1 MVFSIIVHNCILF
14 YDGITFVIWFENV
27 EQQKI
32 IFFWKFGILAS
43 KWPLCSPKF
52 FSWSSSSLF
61 VPESKTSIRRSIGC
75 QMAEIQANHVAKLP
89 TDLPAE
95 RSWVPP
101 SARGASVVSPL
112 GLLCAITIG
121 EIGSKLSCFLISLP
135 EHGPLSRRLS
145 NKFFVLLTYLQL
157 FLPQHQCC
165 RFVDLLPKSMDFFIV
180 FSDWAWR

>member
-1 MVFSIIVHNCILF
+1 MVFSINVHNCILF

-27 EQQKI
+27 EQPKK
-32 IFFWKFGILAS
+32 FFFLKFGILAS

-121 EIGSKLSCFLISLP
+121 EIGSKLSCFLISLTKGYDQWSFAITRC
-135 EHGPLSRRLS
+135 H
-145 NKFFVLLTYLQL
+145 KFK
-157 FLPQHQCC
+157 
-165 RFVDLLPKSMDFFIV
+165 DI
-180 FSDWAWR
+180 

>member
-1 MVFSIIVHNCILF
+1 MELFLKNHNFFIFEDKIDGFLNYCTQLYSILRWNNFCYLIRKCRAAKNYFFLK
-14 YDGITFVIWFENV
+14 IWD
-27 EQQKI
+27 
-32 IFFWKFGILAS
+32 FGLQMATLLPEI
-43 KWPLCSPKF
+43 
-52 FSWSSSSLF
+52 FSWPSSSLF

-121 EIGSKLSCFLISLP
+121 EIGSKLSCFLISLLCLIRSCTHRSSMKDVVYF
-135 EHGPLSRRLS
+135 EH
-145 NKFFVLLTYLQL
+145 
-157 FLPQHQCC
+157 CC
-165 RFVDLLPKSMDFFIV
+165 
-180 FSDWAWR
+180 AW